1 MQRLH
6 ISKLKFFNFP
16 LKTLKD
22 VNCRIFRD
30 KLFYNTLRY
39 KKDFFFAANF
49 ENGAMRFSGK
59 KNRSC
64 AGALSKQGFLPCP
77 SYIRNSKRRT
87 LNRSKNRF

>member
-16 LKTLKD
+16 LKTLRD

-30 KLFYNTLRY
+30 KLIHNTLRY
-39 KKDFFFAANF
+39 KKDFLFAANF

-59 KNRSC
+59 KSLRR
-64 AGALSKQGFLPCP
+64 LSPFKTRIPPLSFCYKEQ
-77 SYIRNSKRRT
+77 
-87 LNRSKNRF
+87 

>member
-16 LKTLKD
+16 LKTLRD

-30 KLFYNTLRY
+30 KLFHNTLRY

-59 KNRSC
+59 KI
-64 AGALSKQGFLPCP
+64 APALEPFQNKDSSLVFL
-77 SYIRNSKRRT
+77 
-87 LNRSKNRF
+87 L